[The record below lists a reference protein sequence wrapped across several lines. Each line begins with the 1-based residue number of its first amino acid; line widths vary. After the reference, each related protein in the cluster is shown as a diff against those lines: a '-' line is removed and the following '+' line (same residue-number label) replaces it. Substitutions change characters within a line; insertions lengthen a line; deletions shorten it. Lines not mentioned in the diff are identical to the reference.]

1 MNIMAEEIVKEKVN
15 LVLDL
20 RIDGAKVKK
29 IKDALKNNP
38 RGLTITEISE
48 ATGLGRITAKK
59 YLLYLLSKKEVEV
72 RQVGVAKV
80 FYLRG

>member
-15 LVLDL
+15 VMLDL

-29 IKDALKNNP
+29 IKDALKDKP
-38 RGLTITEISE
+38 KGLTITEISE
-48 ATGLGRITAKK
+48 ATGLGRITVKK
-59 YLLYLLSKKEVEV
+59 YLLYLLSKKEVEM

-80 FYLRG
+80 FYLKE

>member
-15 LVLDL
+15 VMLDL

-48 ATGLGRITAKK
+48 ATGIGRITVKK
-59 YLLYLLSKKEVEV
+59 YLLYLLSKKEVET

-80 FYLRG
+80 FYLKG